1 MRSRLLLRLAP
12 ALAMLLSA
20 CSPLR
25 TFNAVVPKD
34 PGAVRVARDQ
44 GFSEGPRGRL
54 DLYAPR
60 GTRSDARLPV
70 VVFLYGG
77 SWNSGDKASYS
88 FAGFA
93 LARRGFLVAI
103 PDYRLHP
110 EVRFPAFIEDGA
122 AAVRWLRANAGRFG
136 GDPDRLVLVG
146 HSAGAYNAAML
157 ALDPQ
162 WLGQDRAAVK
172 GWAGLGGPYS
182 FLPLDSPATIAA
194 FGGTAD
200 LEATQPVR
208 FVDAASPPAL
218 LISGG
223 KDNVVRAHNARRLAA
238 AYAAAGAKAE
248 SKTYPGMS
256 HAGLVL
262 GFSTLLRR
270 KGSVLDDV
278 SAFAHRVAAERP

>member
-1 MRSRLLLRLAP
+1 MRSSFLTRLAP
-12 ALAMLLSA
+12 ALAILLSA

-34 PGAVRVARDQ
+34 PGAVRIAQDQ
-44 GFSEGPRGRL
+44 SFRAGPRGSL

-60 GTRSDARLPV
+60 GTRADARLPV
-70 VVFLYGG
+70 IVFLYGG
-77 SWNSGDKASYS
+77 SWNSGEKGSYS
-88 FAGFA
+88 FAGYA

-103 PDYRLHP
+103 PDYRLYP
-110 EVRFPAFIEDGA
+110 EVRYPAFIEDGA

-162 WLGQDRAAVK
+162 WLGRDRAAIR
-172 GWAGLGGPYS
+172 GWAGMGGPYS

-200 LEATQPVR
+200 LPATQPTA
-208 FVDAASPPAL
+208 FVSANSPPAL
-218 LISGG
+218 LITGA
-223 KDNVVRAHNARRLAA
+223 KDTLVRPRNAERMAA
-238 AYAAAGAKAE
+238 AYAAAGAPVE
-248 SKTYPGMS
+248 TRVYPDVG
-256 HAGLVL
+256 HAGLVTAL
-262 GFSTLLRR
+262 STLLRR
-270 KGSVLDDV
+270 KAPALDDV
-278 SAFAHRVAAERP
+278 TAFAQRVTAPRP

>member
-1 MRSRLLLRLAP
+1 MRSRLLLKLAP

-44 GFSEGPRGRL
+44 SFREGPRGRL

-60 GTRSDARLPV
+60 GTKADARLPV

-93 LARRGFLVAI
+93 LARRGLLVAI

-110 EVRFPAFIEDGA
+110 EVRFPGFIEDGA

-162 WLGQDRAAVK
+162 WLGADRAAVK

-182 FLPLDSPATIAA
+182 FLPLDTAATIAA

-200 LEATQPVR
+200 LEATQPLR
-208 FVDAASPPAL
+208 FVDKDSPPAL

-223 KDNVVRAHNARRLAA
+223 GDTLVRAHNAQRLAA
-238 AYAAAGAKAE
+238 AYAAAGASAE

-278 SAFAHRVAAERP
+278 SAFAHRAAAERP